1 MAHRC
6 VKCGR
11 IYGSAA
17 PEILKGCACGSHY
30 FFFFKD
36 GDMLLKEETDKLTRE
51 EREEIVKDIHEVV
64 GADIEKPIILDLESI
79 RVQKPG
85 KFEIDLIGLFKRKPV
100 IYKVGE
106 GKYYIDI
113 ASTFQLRA
121 GKRGINRAE
130 IEQREQVFAE
140 NINEEL
146 DDMEG
151 EKREQGNR
159 EEGMEDS
166 S

>member
-17 PEILKGCACGSHY
+17 PEILKGCECGSHY

-36 GDMLLKEETDKLTRE
+36 EDIALKEETDKLTRE
-51 EREEIVKDIHEVV
+51 EREEIVEDINELV
-64 GADIEKPIILDLESI
+64 GVDIEKPIILDLESI

-85 KFEIDLIGLFKRKPV
+85 KFEIDLVGLFKRKPV
-100 IYKVGE
+100 IYKIGE

-113 ASTFQLRA
+113 ASTFQLQA
-121 GKRGINRAE
+121 GKKWFEKIGVQKPERTEDIDEE
-130 IEQREQVFAE
+130 IGNTE
-140 NINEEL
+140 NE
-146 DDMEG
+146 
-151 EKREQGNR
+151 
-159 EEGMEDS
+159 
-166 S
+166 